1 MRSKSVVIVA
11 SNVQNAVAACYST
24 GGVKPNTAGTTKGVE
39 QGALNMGASAEAR
52 IQAESTGVT
61 AGVVEQP
68 SSWRGPT
75 RVAFRC
81 TFVYFL
87 LYNIGTFIDL
97 FPFTDHIAEKY
108 EAFWQMTIPWVGSHL
123 LHLPSPITIFTNGSG
138 DTTYDYVKALTQ
150 LVIAVLATLIWSILD
165 RRRREYRTLHQWFML
180 LLRIALGIIMI
191 SYGAVKVIK
200 SQFPDP
206 SLGRLLQPYGD
217 SSPMGLLWTFMGASK
232 SYTIFAGTV
241 ECLGGFLLF
250 IPRLTTLGAL
260 VSMAAMGNVFILN
273 MSYDVPVKLFSFHLL
288 LMSMVLAAPDL
299 RRLAD
304 FFLLHKPTQ
313 LPTYSP
319 KLRKKWAARTLLAAQ
334 VLLVGYYSVIS
345 FVHAHQALA
354 EYNKKLVISGLWAVD
369 EFTVNGQAVALS
381 LDHPDRWR
389 QFVMGPFDVFV
400 IFIDGNRRRYR
411 SQLDAAA
418 NKITLTRRDDPTK
431 KSELTFT
438 NTQADQLTLTG
449 KMDGRQLSVK
459 LHRLPPPVFLLNTRG
474 FHWIN
479 EFPYN
484 R

>member
-1 MRSKSVVIVA
+1 
-11 SNVQNAVAACYST
+11 
-24 GGVKPNTAGTTKGVE
+24 
-39 QGALNMGASAEAR
+39 MGAPAEAR
-52 IQAESTGVT
+52 IQTESTGVT
-61 AGVVEQP
+61 AGVLEQP
-68 SSWRGPT
+68 LPWSGPT
-75 RVAFRC
+75 RIAFRFV
-81 TFVYFL
+81 FVYFL

-97 FPFTDHIAEKY
+97 FPFTDYIAEKY
-108 EAFWQMTIPWVGSHL
+108 EALWHMIIPWVGSHI
-123 LHLPSPITIFTNGSG
+123 LHLASPITIFTNGSG

-150 LVIAVLATLIWSILD
+150 FVIAVLGTLIWSILG

-180 LLRIALGIIMI
+180 MLRIALGIIMI

-232 SYTIFAGTV
+232 SYTIFAGAV

-260 VSMAAMGNVFILN
+260 ISMGAMGNVFLLN
-273 MSYDVPVKLFSFHLL
+273 MSYDVPVKLFSFHLF
-288 LMSMVLAAPDL
+288 LMAAILAAPDL

-304 FFLLHKPTQ
+304 FFLFHRATQ

-319 KLRKKWAARTLLAAQ
+319 RLRKKWAAWLLFAAQ
-334 VLLVGYYSVIS
+334 ALLIGYYSVIS
-345 FVHAHQALA
+345 FVHAHQSLA
-354 EYNKKLVISGLWAVD
+354 AYNKKPAISGLWAVD
-369 EFTVNGQAVALS
+369 EFAIDGQSVPVS

-400 IFIDGNRRRYR
+400 IFVDGNRQRYR

-431 KSELTFT
+431 KSELMFT
-438 NTQADQLTLTG
+438 NTQADQLTLAG